1 MGCCQSK
8 VTLSHPA
15 RDPGTCDLQQEVT
28 PKQDGG
34 DDTFDSVE
42 AVGLE
47 PLSALP
53 IEDSKSWS
61 PSDHH
66 GFTKRCSAKC
76 RKGALDEEILDVERT
91 VRTCWQEIEEQCRTC
106 SGEQGEVPS
115 QVQAGWQ
122 VVRVFV
128 SSTFADFHS
137 EREALVKKVFP
148 ELHEWCKGRQLHL
161 VECDLRWGVPKDST
175 SQTTI
180 SICLEELERCLK
192 ETDGQPFFLAML
204 GERYGWIPSIQD
216 VSEEIRE
223 KYSWVDHLS
232 ITHME
237 IVRGAVRSNN
247 PSAAF
252 FLRDPDFLKDLPQ
265 DQLAN
270 FVDTVELNTQQ
281 QKELKSYLRTKFR
294 SQVYSYKCK
303 VGSVTE
309 SEVHL
314 SGLGKFCKQAVKFL
328 KTAIGR
334 RYPESRGNMS
344 VRDQAALP
352 HTTFME
358 QKGRFLTGRDA
369 EMQRVVKF
377 ALSHWASEPHK
388 DVCKVN
394 DQSDVSGEVPDVDE
408 PPVLFGAS
416 LEPVSRDRSL
426 MVVLG
431 ESGTG
436 KSLFM
441 ARCAMEIRKKTKN
454 FLYHFVGCCPE
465 SLDVNN
471 ILLRL
476 RGHMEIEQCDIAGE
490 FGDFK
495 RLKLQRK
502 PSNYLNKCPL
512 NESRLVI
519 LIDAINHIS
528 DSKTPAHLE
537 WLPPELPGNV
547 RCIVSTSIDPATL
560 RKLRER
566 QPPPCEMKLLD
577 LDQQARRNIATT
589 YFKEY
594 NKILDDEQLDLL
606 TSSTGAGN
614 PVWLA
619 MACEEL
625 RVFGD
630 FSRLTE
636 KIKSLPDSM
645 EGLMHTCIT
654 RVVREDDTGCVEKML
669 CLIEC
674 SQLGLQEPEL
684 QLLLGDPETA
694 TPLPALTWG
703 QVLRSLRRFLRN
715 TAGYQNL
722 PVLGFFHHSIS
733 KVVQKSLIRTP
744 AVRQSY
750 HNVLTAYYQGQC
762 AVQQLVAR
770 KLPYQLQKT
779 GMNSKLVAFVQKDPR
794 SLYMTTVDR
803 QKYINGVRC
812 SNKIP
817 IEELGLR
824 AAIVLCKMCATK
836 NKAFIP
842 SKELNKDVCVICGQR
857 TTAKSLNQQVHFCAL
872 HDPPDTEGKDWCIS
886 CEQSGRKVTTSSRA
900 HLCVQCSSNSLEN
913 TCAKLLV

>member
-8 VTLSHPA
+8 VTTNRPA
-15 RDPGTCDLQQEVT
+15 IDPADLHEEGTS
-28 PKQDGG
+28 KQDGG
-34 DDTFDSVE
+34 DGIFDTVE
-42 AVGLE
+42 AVVRE

-53 IEDSKSWS
+53 FEHSQSW
-61 PSDHH
+61 PSSNHH
-66 GFTKRCSAKC
+66 GSVERCSARF
-76 RKGALDEEILDVERT
+76 RKGALDGETIDVEKT
-91 VRTCWQEIEEQCRTC
+91 VSTCWKEIEEQCRTC
-106 SGEQGEVPS
+106 QREQGKGPS
-115 QVQAGWQ
+115 PVQGGWQ

-180 SICLEELERCLK
+180 SICLEELDRCLK

-204 GERYGWIPSIQD
+204 GERYGWIPSLQD
-216 VSEEIRE
+216 VSSEIRE
-223 KYSWVDHLS
+223 RFSWVDHLS

-237 IVRGAVRSNN
+237 IVRGAVRFNNSN
-247 PSAAF
+247 AAF
-252 FLRDPDFLKDLPQ
+252 FLRDPGFLKDVPQ
-265 DQLAN
+265 DQLRN
-270 FVDTVELNTQQ
+270 FVDTAELNTQQ
-281 QKELKSYLRTKFR
+281 QKELKSYLRTKFPN
-294 SQVYSYKCK
+294 QVHSYKCK
-303 VGSVTE
+303 IDSVTE
-309 SEVHL
+309 AEVQL

-328 KTAIGR
+328 KTVIDR
-334 RYPESRGNMS
+334 RYPESRGNLS
-344 VRDQAALP
+344 IRNQAALP

-358 QKGRFLTGRDA
+358 EKGRFLTGRDA
-369 EMQRVVKF
+369 EIQRVVKF
-377 ALSHWASEPHK
+377 ALSHWTSEPYK
-388 DVCKVN
+388 EVCKVN
-394 DQSDVSGEVPDVDE
+394 DLPDVSSDIPGAEE
-408 PPVLFGAS
+408 PPVWFGVS
-416 LEPVSRDRSL
+416 LEPEPASRDRTL

-476 RGHMEIEQCDIAGE
+476 RGHMEIDQCDIAGE
-490 FGDFK
+490 FGDVK
-495 RLKLQRK
+495 RVTLKRK

-512 NESRLVI
+512 NENRLVI
-519 LIDAINHIS
+519 LIDAINQIS

-537 WLPPELPGNV
+537 WLPPALPSNV
-547 RCIVSTSIDPATL
+547 RCIISTSMDPATL

-577 LDQQARRNIATT
+577 LDQQARRNIATA

-606 TSSTGAGN
+606 TSSAGAGN

-636 KIKSLPDSM
+636 KIKCLPASM
-645 EGLMHTCIT
+645 EGLMHICIT
-654 RVVREDDTGCVEKML
+654 RVVKEDDTGCVEKML

-684 QLLLGDPETA
+684 QVLLGDPETA

-722 PVLGFFHHSIS
+722 PVLGFFHHSVS
-733 KVVQKSLIRTP
+733 KVVQNSLIRTP

-750 HNVLTAYYQGQC
+750 HNVLAAYYQGQC

-779 GMNSKLVAFVQKDPR
+779 GMSGKLVEFLQKDPR
-794 SLYMTTVDR
+794 SLYMTATDR
-803 QKYINGVRC
+803 QKYMNGVRC

-817 IEELGLR
+817 SEELDLR
-824 AAIVLCKMCATK
+824 TAIVLCKMCATR
-836 NKAFIP
+836 NKVFIP
-842 SKELNKDVCVICGQR
+842 SKELNKDVCVICGLK
-857 TTAKSLNQQVHFCAL
+857 TTTKALNQQVYFCAL
-872 HDPPDTEGKDWCIS
+872 HDPPGTEGKDWCIS
-886 CEQSGRKVTTSSRA
+886 CQTSGKKAVTSSRA
-900 HLCVQCSSNSLEN
+900 HLCVQCSSDSLEN
-913 TCAKLLV
+913 TCARLMV

>member
-8 VTLSHPA
+8 VTKVTVSRPTTA
-15 RDPGTCDLQQEVT
+15 DSETCDLRQEVST
-28 PKQDGG
+28 GQDGV
-34 DDTFDSVE
+34 DVLFDTAEVV
-42 AVGLE
+42 ARE
-47 PLSALP
+47 PLSVEP
-53 IEDSKSWS
+53 TEHSQSRPS
-61 PSDHH
+61 SDHH
-66 GFTKRCSAKC
+66 GSTGCSSAEF
-76 RKGALDEEILDVERT
+76 RKGTLGGEPIDVERT
-91 VRTCWQEIEEQCRTC
+91 VSECWKEIEEQCRIC
-106 SGEQGEVPS
+106 RRDQGKGSSP
-115 QVQAGWQ
+115 VQGGWQ

-180 SICLEELERCLK
+180 SICLEELDRCLE

-216 VSEEIRE
+216 VSSEIRD
-223 KYSWVDHLS
+223 KYSWVDRLS

-237 IVRGAVRSNN
+237 IVRGAVRYNN
-247 PSAAF
+247 PNAAF
-252 FLRDPDFLKDLPQ
+252 FLREPDFLKDVPQ
-265 DQLAN
+265 DQIGN
-270 FVDTVELNTQQ
+270 FVDTAALNTQQ
-281 QKELKSYLRTKFR
+281 QKELKAYLRTKFPN
-294 SQVYSYKCK
+294 QVYSYKCK
-303 VGSVTE
+303 VDSVTDE
-309 SEVHL
+309 KVDL
-314 SGLGKFCKQAVKFL
+314 SGLGRFCKLAVKFL

-334 RYPESRGNMS
+334 RYPESRGNLS

-352 HTTFME
+352 HTAFME
-358 QKGRFLTGRDA
+358 EKGRFLTGRDA
-369 EMQRVVKF
+369 EMQRVVNF
-377 ALSHWASEPHK
+377 ALSHWSREPYK
-388 DVCKVN
+388 EICRVN
-394 DQSDVSGEVPDVDE
+394 DLSDDDPGDDPGAEE
-408 PPVLFGAS
+408 PAVLIGS
-416 LEPVSRDRSL
+416 RLEPEPVTRDRAL

-441 ARCAMEIRKKTKN
+441 ARCAMEIRK
-454 FLYHFVGCCPE
+454 
-465 SLDVNN
+465 SLDVDN

-476 RGHMEIEQCDIAGE
+476 RGHMEIDQCDIAGE
-490 FGDFK
+490 FVNFK
-495 RLKLQRK
+495 RVTLHRK
-502 PSNYLNKCPL
+502 PSNYLCVNKCPL
-512 NESRLVI
+512 NENRLII
-519 LIDAINHIS
+519 LIDAVNQIS

-537 WLPPELPGNV
+537 WLPPVLPGNV
-547 RCIVSTSIDPATL
+547 RCIVSTSMDPATL

-566 QPPPCEMKLLD
+566 QPPPCEMKLFD

-594 NKILDDEQLDLL
+594 NKILDDEQLELL
-606 TSSTGAGN
+606 TSSAGAGN

-619 MACEEL
+619 LACEEL

-654 RVVREDDTGCVEKML
+654 RVVKEDDTGCVEKML

-674 SQLGLQEPEL
+674 SQLGLQESEL
-684 QLLLGDPETA
+684 QMLLGNPETA

-703 QVLRSLRRFLRN
+703 HVLRSLRRFLRN

-733 KVVQKSLIRTP
+733 KVVQESLIKTP
-744 AVRQSY
+744 EVRQSY
-750 HNVLTAYYQGQC
+750 HVALADYYQGQC

-770 KLPYQLQKT
+770 KLPYQLHRT
-779 GMNSKLVAFVQKDPR
+779 GMNGKL
-794 SLYMTTVDR
+794 
-803 QKYINGVRC
+803 GVRC

-817 IEELGLR
+817 AEEVDLR
-824 AAIVLCKMCATK
+824 TAVVLCRMCATK
-836 NKAFIP
+836 NKVFTP
-842 SKELNKDVCVICGQR
+842 SKELNKDVCVICGLR
-857 TTAKSLNQQVHFCAL
+857 TTTKSLSQQVHFCAL
-872 HDPPDTEGKDWCIS
+872 HDPPDTAGKDWCIS
-886 CEQSGRKVTTSSRA
+886 CEKSGWRIMRSSRA